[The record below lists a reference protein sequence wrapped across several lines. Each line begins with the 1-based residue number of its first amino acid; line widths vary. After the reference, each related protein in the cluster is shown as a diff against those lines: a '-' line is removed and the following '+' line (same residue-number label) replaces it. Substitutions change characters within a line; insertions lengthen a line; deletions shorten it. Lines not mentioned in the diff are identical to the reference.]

1 MATKRVVGAPCVM
14 MLVLAWT
21 AGLSLNAQAFG
32 GEGSRAVFDRDVASH
47 SPFAR
52 TAHPNADVEALAIAQ
67 EVPAIESLQLVTLTA
82 EELGSIAGMG
92 ALPAAPGT
100 PTTGVVLWDERP
112 QSSAVVGTN
121 LSAGQLNHQT
131 IGVTIQG
138 P

>member
-1 MATKRVVGAPCVM
+1 MAAKRVAGAPCAM

-21 AGLSLNAQAFG
+21 ACLSLNAQAFG
-32 GEGSRAVFDRDVASH
+32 GEASLEVFDRDVASH

-52 TAHPNADVEALAIAQ
+52 IAHPNADVEALAIAPD
-67 EVPAIESLQLVTLTA
+67 VPAIESLQFVTLTA

-92 ALPAAPGT
+92 AMPAAPGT

-112 QSSAVVGTN
+112 QPSAVVGTN
-121 LSAGQLNHQT
+121 LSAGQQNHQT

-138 P
+138 Y